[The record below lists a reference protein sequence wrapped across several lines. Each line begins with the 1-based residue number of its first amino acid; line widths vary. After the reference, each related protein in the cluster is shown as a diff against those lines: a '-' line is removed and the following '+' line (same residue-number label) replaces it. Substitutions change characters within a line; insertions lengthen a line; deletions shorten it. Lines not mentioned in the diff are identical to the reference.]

1 VSGVGPAPFSLTVVE
16 DNGRV
21 VIAVRG
27 ELDLATAPQLEDTV
41 LPVVRDGRDA
51 VIDLRELEFMDS
63 TGVRVMVAAH
73 LAAQEAGARLAVVR
87 SQRGSAV
94 HRVLEVSGLDGV
106 LDMVDDLDS

>member
-1 VSGVGPAPFSLTVVE
+1 MSGVGPAPFSLSVDE
-16 DNGRV
+16 HNGRT

-41 LPVVRDGRDA
+41 LPVVRSGRDA
-51 VIDLRELEFMDS
+51 VIDLRQLEFMDS

-73 LAAQEAGARLAVVR
+73 LAAQEHGARLAVVR
-87 SQRGSAV
+87 SDRGAV

-106 LDMVDDLDS
+106 LDMVDDV